1 MTTALDLVEET
12 RRWLDSGSRPEMN
25 RLTATINSAAVS
37 LDVDFGLGS
46 VVAGA
51 ILAVDLELIYVWSST
66 GSTAT
71 IQRGILGTTPAAHT
85 SGALIYVNPRW
96 SNFTIFTALNE
107 ELASLSSPVNNL
119 FQIKTVDITYNPA
132 VSGYDLTAVTDLI
145 EVYDVRTDTYGPA
158 KDWPRL
164 TRWMLARNQNTGDFA
179 SGLALQLF
187 EGGYPGKA
195 IRVQYKAPFT
205 AFTALTS
212 TLTDAGLPA
221 TAADIPPMGA
231 MVRLVAPREVKRSFT
246 DSQPESRTA
255 AEVPPG
261 TSRNTASGLMALRQS
276 RIREE
281 AARLARAY
289 PPYTRRSA

>member
-1 MTTALDLVEET
+1 MVLASDLVEET

-25 RLTATINSAAVS
+25 RLTTTINSAATS
-37 LDVDFGLGS
+37 LTVDFALGS
-46 VVAGA
+46 IVTGA
-51 ILAVDLELIYVWSST
+51 MLAIDLELIYVWSST

-71 IQRGILGTTPAAHT
+71 VQRAMLGTTAAAHT
-85 SGALIYVNPRW
+85 SGAIIYVNPRW

-119 FQIKTVDITYNPA
+119 FQIKTVDLTYSPA
-132 VSGYDLTAVTDLI
+132 VSGYDLTSVTDLI

-164 TRWMLARNQNTGDFA
+164 TRWMLARDQQISAFA

-187 EGGYPGKA
+187 EGGYPGKT

-205 AFTALTS
+205 LFTSLTS
-212 TLTDAGLPA
+212 TLADSGLLS
-221 TAADIPPMGA
+221 TASDLPPMGA
-231 MVRLVAPREVKRSFT
+231 MIRLVAPREIKRSFT
-246 DSQPESRTA
+246 DSQPEARTA

-261 TSRNTASGLMALRQS
+261 TSRNTAAGLMQLRQV

-281 AARLARAY
+281 ASRLARAY
-289 PPYTRRSA
+289 PPYVRRSA